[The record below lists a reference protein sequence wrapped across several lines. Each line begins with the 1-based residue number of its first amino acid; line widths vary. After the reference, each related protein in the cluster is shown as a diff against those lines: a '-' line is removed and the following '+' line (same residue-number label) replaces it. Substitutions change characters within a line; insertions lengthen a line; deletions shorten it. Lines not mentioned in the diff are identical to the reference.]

1 MIGINITFK
10 GVVFLISLVD
20 LSLSRFNLGLK
31 LVRTILV
38 KDLGLSSLTVFKQLL
53 EEIITS
59 SDCLDSDV
67 GLRTLNIFNVDDVLH
82 LGVLSFN
89 VLDL

>member
-59 SDCLDSDV
+59 SDCLNGDV